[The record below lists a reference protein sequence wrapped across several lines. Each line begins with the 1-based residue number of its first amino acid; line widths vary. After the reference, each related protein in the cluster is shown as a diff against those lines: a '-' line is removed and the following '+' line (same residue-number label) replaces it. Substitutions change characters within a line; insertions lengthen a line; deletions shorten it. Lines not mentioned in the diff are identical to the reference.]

1 MLPLKSVEV
10 PREFSAANPQGRTFR
25 GGWQRRGPLS
35 NFYARCAALGIAGI
49 GLCMAGL
56 SRLPYPASAAHVL
69 VLGGLLLVGASLIMM
84 LWLGVARGMNVAP
97 QKDSAVPS
105 DLEHLQDVHWQIA
118 DNDARY
124 RHLLDSQDDLIVR
137 RDGEGRIGF
146 VNRAFCQ
153 AFGVMTP
160 GVLSQRYE
168 PAVLLAEPVRSSTTA
183 GTAGR
188 RRRLEFLQTAR
199 GERWISWEDQHVTAV
214 DGGIEVQSIGRDV
227 TDERAVEVELRE
239 ARDQAQAANRA
250 KSRFLA
256 AMSHEIRTPMN
267 GILGM
272 AGLLHDTKPT
282 DEQDSYIRAVDQ
294 SARALLALIDEILD
308 FSKIEAGKLQLAT
321 EAFSVHACV
330 TSAVELLAPRASEK
344 GLELKLSISPEVPH
358 WVVGDEARV
367 RQVILNLLSNAVKFT
382 DHGSVEVAVTATGA
396 AQPPLDMTRLS
407 VAVKDTGIGL
417 TPETMKLLFDEF
429 EQAETPASRR
439 AGGTGLGLAISK
451 RLARAMGGDITA
463 QGSPGAG
470 STFTVVIRL
479 AAAGHGVAA
488 AAAGMPRETSAF
500 GDARIQQLGEA
511 LRSQSEL
518 APIRSAKARVL
529 IAEDNDINSLLAR
542 RITEQA
548 GCEPIVVGNGR
559 AAVAAV
565 ALSLDGHD
573 VPYDLILMDV
583 FMPQLDGLEATKAIL
598 QLYEVEG
605 RKHLRAPPIIALT
618 ANAFPEDRALCLAAG
633 MADYLPKPFEAR
645 HLHQLLARYVL
656 QLRAPAE
663 PQVKNQLPAA

>member
-1 MLPLKSVEV
+1 MKSVEV
-10 PREFSAANPQGRTFR
+10 PRAFAAVEPNDLASR
-25 GGWQRRGPLS
+25 GGWLLRDRRPALHAIG
-35 NFYARCAALGIAGI
+35 AVLGIAGI
-49 GLCMAGL
+49 GLGLAGL
-56 SRLPYPASAAHVL
+56 MRLPYAASAAHAL
-69 VLGGLLLVGASLIMM
+69 ILAGLLLAAASLLM
-84 LWLGVARGMNVAP
+84 LIRRGSVGSKFVVRRTDRAG
-97 QKDSAVPS
+97 PS
-105 DLEHLQDVHWQIA
+105 DLEQLQDVQWQIA

-137 RDGEGRIGF
+137 RDANRRLVF
-146 VNRAFCQ
+146 VNRAFCK

-160 GVLSQRYE
+160 GVLSQRFE
-168 PAVLLAEPVRSSTTA
+168 PAVVLAEPVRGSA
-183 GTAGR
+183 IDAPACR
-188 RRRLEFLQTAR
+188 RRRLELLETGR

-214 DGGIEVQSIGRDV
+214 DGSIEVQSIGRDV
-227 TDERAVEVELRE
+227 TDERAVEAELRE

-272 AGLLHDTKPT
+272 AGLLHETKLS
-282 DEQDSYIRAVDQ
+282 DEQESYIRAVDQ

-308 FSKIEAGKLQLAT
+308 FSKIEAGKLQLAADT
-321 EAFSVHACV
+321 FFVHACV

-344 GLELKLSISPEVPH
+344 GLELKLSIAPEVPH
-358 WVVGDEARV
+358 RVVGDEARV

-382 DHGSVEVAVTATGA
+382 DHGSVEVAVTAPGA
-396 AQPPLDMTRLS
+396 EQSLLGMTRLYI
-407 VAVKDTGIGL
+407 AVKDTGIGL
-417 TPETMKLLFDEF
+417 TPATMKLLFDEF
-429 EQAETPASRR
+429 EQAETPTSRR

-451 RLARAMGGDITA
+451 RLVRAMGGDITA

-470 STFTVVIRL
+470 STFTAVIQL
-479 AAAGHGVAA
+479 ATSADGVPCAAPAAGDEPDAA
-488 AAAGMPRETSAF
+488 ERL
-500 GDARIQQLGEA
+500 RQLGEA
-511 LRSQSEL
+511 LRSQTEL
-518 APIRSAKARVL
+518 TQMPRAKARVL

-548 GCEPIVVGNGR
+548 GCDPIVVSNGR

-565 ALSLDGHD
+565 ARSLDGHD
-573 VPYDLILMDV
+573 VPFDLILMDV

-598 QLYEVEG
+598 QLFAAED

-618 ANAFPEDRALCLAAG
+618 ANAFPEDRAVCLAAG

-645 HLHQLLARYVL
+645 HLHQLLARYVP
-656 QLRAPAE
+656 QLRAATE
-663 PQVKNQLPAA
+663 LQAKNQLPAA